1 MFPSNIKNIF
11 KLLLANFLVF
21 FVIAFVVE
29 ICGQVYAYF
38 HPAYKVIPFAPHPI
52 LGWSFIPNTEHIIT
66 GNHWYAREF
75 SAKVKINSHGF
86 RDFER
91 TIKKDK
97 DTIRIALLGDSMIA
111 ARQLDFEKTAGQ
123 LLEKRLERDFS
134 SKTGKRY
141 EVLNF
146 GVPGYGV
153 DQMFLNWN
161 IYASKFDPDFVFLY
175 IFERNYLRTISPSWC
190 NKGLFGLKNLNEGEC
205 LRIRPFIIIRKS
217 KGEFIPKKI
226 VQNLPRDLYYIN
238 LSNLNTFKKLSD
250 DGNLSS
256 LLNHLKKL
264 NLQYFPPSHYDLF
277 LEMQKSFI
285 DEEMDG
291 KRMIRKNPGWL
302 TSDIF
307 FNLKDGLK
315 NKFFRNKNHE
325 NWTQKPHYT
334 SGDKDNFPSWLTTNL
349 VNVKTLQVLGE
360 SIINSKNDFVIID
373 SFQFHSRSIPPTQL
387 ASELLKNLSK
397 YFNFGYAPF
406 YKKLNKSKQKGR
418 SLRWKY
424 DGHLNELGNQM
435 LSELMFDYL
444 ATRLN

>member
-175 IFERNYLRTISPSWC
+175 IFERNYLRTISESWC
-190 NKGLFGLKNLNEGEC
+190 KRDFMGIHDLTQRKC
-205 LRIRPFIIIRKS
+205 LAIRPIAIVKQGLPNEISSMEAKNIIQDYIYISSLDLNRV
-217 KGEFIPKKI
+217 IKKNENI
-226 VQNLPRDLYYIN
+226 VQ
-238 LSNLNTFKKLSD
+238 KLSHLPLQILD
-250 DGNLSS
+250 PANYKLFVKQQNDF
-256 LLNHLKKL
+256 LNI
-264 NLQYFPPSHYDLF
+264 
-277 LEMQKSFI
+277 EMK
-285 DEEMDG
+285 G
-291 KRMIRKNPGWL
+291 KRMIKKKTKWFL
-302 TSDIF
+302 YDIF
-307 FNLKDGLK
+307 LHFNKVTGS
-315 NKFFRNKNHE
+315 FFEKKE
-325 NWTQKPHYT
+325 LESWKKLSFYT
-334 SGDKDNFPSWLTTNL
+334 SGDKDNYPSWLTTNL
-349 VNVKTLQVLGE
+349 VNLKTLQVLGGK
-360 SIINSKNDFVIID
+360 IIKSKRNFVVID
-373 SFQFHSRSIPPTQL
+373 SFQFHSRSIPPTQF
-387 ASELLKNLSK
+387 ASKWLKNLSK
-397 YFNFGYAPF
+397 YSGFGYIPL
-406 YKKLNKSKQKGR
+406 YEKLNESMKEGNPPV
-418 SLRWKY
+418 WKY
-424 DGHLNELGNQM
+424 DSHLNKLGNEIFAK
-435 LSELMFDYL
+435 SMFDYL
-444 ATRLN
+444 KTRFN